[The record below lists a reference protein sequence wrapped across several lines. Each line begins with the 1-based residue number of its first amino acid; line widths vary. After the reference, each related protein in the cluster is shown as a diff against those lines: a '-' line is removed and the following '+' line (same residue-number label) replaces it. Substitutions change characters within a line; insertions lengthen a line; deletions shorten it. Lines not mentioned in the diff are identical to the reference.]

1 MRLEE
6 IKAIARERGIRIKN
20 MKKREL
26 IDAILMTG
34 NNGNEKQEESLDSGE
49 RAGMK
54 NTSCNVPGTPVL
66 SPFAS

>member
-26 IDAILMTG
+26 IDAILMTA
-34 NNGNEKQEESLDSGE
+34 NNGNEKQEESSDSGE
-49 RAGMK
+49 RAIR
-54 NTSCNVPGTPVL
+54 NWYEEYQL
-66 SPFAS
+66 